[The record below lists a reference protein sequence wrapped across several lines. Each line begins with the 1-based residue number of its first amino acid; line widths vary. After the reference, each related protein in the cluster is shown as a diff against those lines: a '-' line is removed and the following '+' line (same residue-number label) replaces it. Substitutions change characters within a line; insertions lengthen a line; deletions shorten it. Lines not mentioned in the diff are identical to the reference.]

1 MSQTKYKG
9 GKNTL
14 ASASKGPVDLRL
26 LTGFRN
32 SYGLVVLEAAYA
44 LITAAEA
51 ISIALLIGRAIQTF
65 LSPKSSATLAI
76 YVAVAVGVILL
87 RNFGSVI
94 LEKRINTASGAI
106 AESMAKTLLEDL
118 PQSRRLKKLG
128 LTPLEIGITSSKGID
143 DIFTYLSVFTR
154 DIALVLILCPTAFIT
169 LFLVDHRSAVLVG
182 LSLSLIPGFMIVLG
196 KKAQKRAN
204 ERWNALT
211 YLGGKFLD
219 LTTGLLTLRGLG
231 IARSHGS
238 MIRFASEQ
246 YRKET
251 NYGLRVAL
259 LSNAVLELLATLATA
274 IVAVGVGQKLYAGQ
288 IPVERAVTAVLL
300 VPAIFAPIRS
310 ASTQFHATTDAQLAI
325 DNYFKITA
333 TKEMEFCPQIL
344 HDDSGYKVL
353 DAKGLVLETQV
364 LHRSDAIG
372 LSISVPRVGI
382 TCVTGP
388 SGSGKSTLLRTIIG
402 ELEPAEGEIIY
413 YSSKSKLNEIIAY
426 LPQSPNMI
434 SGTIKDNIVISRRSA
449 TGPELNIALNK
460 AQLDEVLLHQ
470 GWELDSLLSENGMN
484 LSAGERQRVALARLF
499 LQNKPLYVLDEP
511 TANLD
516 RATELRVIAG
526 LKELARS
533 AALIIATHSVQ
544 IKEAAQ
550 TTIEL
555 TSGAEIAHE

>member
-1 MSQTKYKG
+1 M
-9 GKNTL
+9 

-26 LTGFRN
+26 LTDFRN
-32 SYGLVVLEAAYA
+32 SYGLVVLEVAYA

-65 LSPKSSATLAI
+65 LSPGSSATLAI
-76 YVAVAVGVILL
+76 YVIVAVGVILL

-106 AESMAKTLLEDL
+106 TESMAKTLLEDL
-118 PQSRRLKKLG
+118 PQSRRLTNLG
-128 LTPLEIGITSSKGID
+128 LTPLEIGITSSKGTD

-154 DIALVLILCPTAFIT
+154 DVALVLILCPTAFIT

-182 LSLSLIPGFMIVLG
+182 ISLSLIPGFMIVLG

-238 MIRFASEQ
+238 KIRFASEQ

-288 IPVERAVTAVLL
+288 IPIERAVTAVLL

-333 TKEMEFCPQIL
+333 TKETEFCPQIL
-344 HDDSGYKVL
+344 HDDSGDKVL

-364 LHRSDAIG
+364 LHRSDATG

-413 YSSKSKLNEIIAY
+413 YSSKSKLNELIAY

-449 TGPELNIALNK
+449 TEPELNIALNK

-499 LQNKPLYVLDEP
+499 LQKKPLYVLDEP

-526 LKELARS
+526 LKELAHS

-544 IKEAAQ
+544 IKEVAQ